1 MDRRRFV
8 PSAVG
13 LEGRA
18 LMSLFGSSSQ
28 TALTTSLQNLP
39 ENYREKLKRIENL
52 PYFLNSFQPGRYMD
66 PQAMEGI
73 QASLVQIAG
82 RLHGLPEIYVNG
94 FNSNLRHAF
103 PYNTLSPDTAKIL
116 NHSYSVVLVQAG
128 TDPTVL
134 QNLTNDMNTF
144 ALVDSKSVNPSY
156 LARNDYGLVEQIS
169 LAVGR
174 PIPAPSAPTIS
185 PKVGKATDGGKAG
198 YTFDPNPLMVGTYDS
213 GSSTDGATSIDIIN
227 NFDQVLATAVVRSD
241 GHYSVVL
248 PTLSPGIYKLS
259 SRATDIYG
267 LVSKQSRA
275 FTLKVAAPT

>member
-18 LMSLFGSSSQ
+18 LMSLFGGGSSQ
-28 TALTTSLQNLP
+28 AALTTSLVNLP
-39 ENYREKLKRIENL
+39 ENFREKMKRIENL
-52 PYFLNSFQPGRYMD
+52 PYFLNSFQPGRYID
-66 PQAMEGI
+66 PQAMQSI
-73 QASLVQIAG
+73 QSSLVQIAG

-116 NHSYSVVLVQAG
+116 NHSYSVVLVQSG
-128 TDPTVL
+128 IDPTVL

-144 ALVDSKSVNPSY
+144 ALVDTKSPNPSY

-185 PKVGKATDGGKAG
+185 PKVGKATNGGREG
-198 YTFDPNPLMVGTYDS
+198 YTFDHNPLMLGTYAS
-213 GSSTDGATSIDIIN
+213 GASTDGATSIQIIN
-227 NFDQVLATAVVRSD
+227 NFDQVLATAEVQSD
-241 GHYSVVL
+241 GRYSVVL
-248 PTLSPGIYKLS
+248 PTLPDGIYKLS
-259 SRATDIYG
+259 TRATDAFG
-267 LVSKQSRA
+267 LASKQSRA
-275 FTLKVAAPT
+275 FTLKVATQ